1 MTVDLT
7 VLARKT
13 DPKRTILLFGA
24 GASIPSGAPSTA
36 QLAKL
41 LAEKLRLEDTTGL
54 SLSDIATIAEARHG
68 RRALVETVSAILA
81 FVEPDGGILNLPD
94 FEWAGLYTTNFDE
107 VVEKVYLKRR
117 RALQTISSNFDFGS
131 NSDTTDRLY
140 KLHGTIHADVSL
152 GQQHRMVL
160 TATDYDLA
168 TDFRELVHNKFTEQ
182 LFSNHAIII
191 GQSLSD
197 PDMKKIVEDAV
208 RLKRHKGAPGSVTIL
223 AFEPNENQATVYEAR
238 GLTVCFGGIDQLLAE
253 LSKNLPE
260 VQTLPGL
267 SDDPLD
273 RARGVVPSTISV
285 ATARARQTGDLSR
298 MFNGGSASYADIM
311 RGWTFERDFSE
322 HVESLL
328 ASSEGRRIAYVLG
341 AAGCGKTSGV
351 RKALIRLTDRDFAC
365 WEHAPDMAFPADGW
379 IQIDDELRR
388 RKQVGVLF
396 VDDAHEH
403 LNGINTLVDAI
414 AKDPTPALKLVL
426 VSSSPHWNPRLKSPA
441 IFGHG
446 HKYEISCL
454 SPREI
459 TSLLD
464 IIENSPD
471 VAALVEPQFR
481 GFNRVER
488 QRRLVERCR
497 ADMFVCMKNVFG
509 SEAYDEII
517 LREYADLNDDYQ
529 RVYKQIAGMEAAGV
543 RVHRQLVLRAVGVQ
557 ADQVSRY
564 LDDLNGIIEEQT
576 VNEREGVFSWRVRH
590 PVIAEILSKYKY
602 SDEAE
607 YYALLE
613 STLDHLNPAYRIEVI
628 SLNEM
633 CDPRRAM
640 GRVHDKRKQN
650 VLLRRMISL
659 APKERVPRHRL
670 ITNLI
675 ALSEFEN
682 AATEIRLFENEL
694 RVDGPVQRYKVQL
707 LLERA
712 QRSNLPV
719 EDRLTLVRNAAN
731 LAEAGLQRFSDDKNL
746 YRVYLEAGV
755 VLYKYGNDR
764 AIFDAAIQQARV
776 AYDRILDPDL
786 ARIIRRFE
794 QVEHIIGPT
803 WP

>member
-1 MTVDLT
+1 MPLDLT
-7 VLARKT
+7 VLARRT

-24 GASIPSGAPSTA
+24 GASIPSGAPSSV
-36 QLAKL
+36 QMAKL
-41 LAEKLRLEDTTGL
+41 LAEKLRLEDTDGL
-54 SLSDIATIAEARHG
+54 SLSDVATIAEARHG

-81 FVEPDGGILNLPD
+81 FVEPDRGILNLPD
-94 FEWAGLYTTNFDE
+94 FDWSGLYTTNFDE
-107 VVEKVYLKRR
+107 VVEKVYTKRR
-117 RALQTISSNFDFGS
+117 RSLQTISSNFDFGS
-131 NSDTTDRLY
+131 VSDVLDRLY
-140 KLHGTIHADVSL
+140 KLHGTINADVSL

-160 TATDYDLA
+160 TANDYDLA
-168 TDFRELVHNKFTEQ
+168 TDFRELVHSKFAEQ
-182 LFSNHAIII
+182 LFSNDAIII

-197 PDMKKIVEDAV
+197 PDMKKVVEEAV
-208 RLKRHKGAPGSVTIL
+208 RLKRQKGAPGQVTIL
-223 AFEPNENQATVYEAR
+223 AFERNENQAIVYETR
-238 GLTVCFGGIDQLLAE
+238 GLSVCFGGVDEFLGE
-253 LSKNLPE
+253 LTKSLPDT
-260 VQTLPGL
+260 QQLPGI

-273 RARGVVPSTISV
+273 RARIVVPSTINVSH
-285 ATARARQTGDLSR
+285 ARARQTGDLSR
-298 MFNGGSASYADIM
+298 MFNGGPATYADIM
-311 RGWTFERDFSE
+311 RGWTFERNFAE
-322 HVESLL
+322 QLEAQL
-328 ASSEGRRIAYVLG
+328 AAGDGRRLAYVLG

-351 RKALIRLTDRDFAC
+351 RKALVRLVDREVLC
-365 WEHAPDMAFPADGW
+365 WEHAQDMAFPSEGW
-379 IQIDDELRR
+379 IQIDDELRK
-388 RKQVGVLF
+388 RKQTGVLF
-396 VDDAHEH
+396 IDDAHEH
-403 LNGINTLVDAI
+403 LNGINALVDAI
-414 AKDPTPALKLVL
+414 AKQEVPALKLVV

-441 IFGHG
+441 IFAHG
-446 HKYEISCL
+446 QKYEVSQL
-454 SPREI
+454 SQREV

-464 IIENSPD
+464 IIENSPE
-471 VAALVEPQFR
+471 VASLVEPQFR

-517 LREYADLNDDYQ
+517 LREYAGLSADYQ
-529 RVYKQIAGMEAAGV
+529 QVYKQIAGMEAAGV

-557 ADQVSRY
+557 ADQVARY
-564 LDDLNGIIEEQT
+564 LADLNGIIDEQT
-576 VNEREGVFSWRVRH
+576 VNEREGVFAWRVRH

-602 SDEAE
+602 SDDAE

-675 ALSEFEN
+675 ALSEYES

-694 RVDGPVQRYKVQL
+694 RTDGPVQRYKVQL

-712 QRSNLPV
+712 QRSNLLL
-719 EDRLTLVRNAAN
+719 EDRLTMIRTAAN

-764 AIFDAAIQQARV
+764 TVFDQALQSARV
-776 AYDRILDPDL
+776 AYERILDPDL
-786 ARIIRRFE
+786 ARVIRRFE